1 MRLARSALIAAVY
14 VILVWIFAPIS
25 FGMVQFRIA
34 EALTALPILIPEA
47 IWGLFVGVMLSNI
60 LGGLGPWDIFGG
72 SGVTLLAAWLTR
84 RFRHSWLA
92 YAWPILCNA
101 FLVSAYLHRILG
113 VPYWLTVLSVGF
125 GEAVVVLALG
135 IPLVRL
141 LSTRFRGLVVDD

>member
-1 MRLARSALIAAVY
+1 MGAAGIHDCRAGGSDLRLARSSLSAAVY

-101 FLVSAYLHRILG
+101 FWSARIF
-113 VPYWLTVLSVGF
+113 TGF
-125 GEAVVVLALG
+125 WYPIG
-135 IPLVRL
+135 
-141 LSTRFRGLVVDD
+141 